1 VIFVILS
8 TDKIKYS
15 FIVLIVCQT
24 RIWKQLSLFLYVYV
38 QRTTNLVDCIPNF
51 QLYIVKRI
59 TNFLICIPINLG
71 LIFTYIFGLWCL
83 KAFHQPISYPSRI
96 ARDNGNVILP
106 FFFVYSIWNME
117 KENKTNIWSSK
128 ILEKCHHKSLNSTSL
143 VALHHICITLKPT
156 MKSFSS
162 LGRPVTLKT
171 LRILIRDNKC
181 LFL

>member
-1 VIFVILS
+1 
-8 TDKIKYS
+8 
-15 FIVLIVCQT
+15 
-24 RIWKQLSLFLYVYV
+24 VYV

-106 FFFVYSIWNME
+106 SFFLSIQSEIW
-117 KENKTNIWSSK
+117 KKKTK
-128 ILEKCHHKSLNSTSL
+128 QTFEALKSLKN
-143 VALHHICITLKPT
+143 
-156 MKSFSS
+156 
-162 LGRPVTLKT
+162 VTT
-171 LRILIRDNKC
+171 RV
-181 LFL
+181 